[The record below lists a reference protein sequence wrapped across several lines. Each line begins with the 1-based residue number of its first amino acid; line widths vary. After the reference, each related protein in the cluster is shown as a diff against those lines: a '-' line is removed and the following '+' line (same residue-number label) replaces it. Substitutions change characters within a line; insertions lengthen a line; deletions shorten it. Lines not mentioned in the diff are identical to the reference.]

1 MIILCC
7 SSFRFTDACHFWFY
21 CVRFSFF
28 NTGLSDWLGRMS
40 LKCHIFMS
48 IGTLNL
54 NSVSQIPSHQHCAR
68 LSATIFFC
76 YHCYCIMQAV
86 RTFFWTNRATCREWL
101 TRVRL
106 QLMLIAQRQHDWA
119 TVVRHGYLLLAELAE
134 STSAPVLVVMMIIWI
149 LSTTTTI
156 TTSATTTFNVP

>member
-1 MIILCC
+1 MIILCS

-28 NTGLSDWLGRMS
+28 NDCDWLGRMS

-48 IGTLNL
+48 IGTLNI

-76 YHCYCIMQAV
+76 YRCCCILQAV

-106 QLMLIAQRQHDWA
+106 QLMLIAQCQHDWA

-134 STSAPVLVVMMIIWI
+134 SSSAPVLVLVMITWI
-149 LSTTTTI
+149 LSTSTTTTT
-156 TTSATTTFNVP
+156 TTSFNVP